1 MSNEI
6 ERAVRERR
14 EAQGAPP
21 AASSGKRRDQLL
33 QELIQANREYQIA
46 VDKMDDAFFRL
57 IGVNGTDGRCL
68 DIIDLSGGISAGDLA
83 RAVDL
88 SPAAVT
94 SVIDRLE
101 EMGFVERTRDAEDRR
116 RVIVQP
122 TDEVAR
128 YAEVAYMPMAG
139 DGAKLVGELSDK
151 ELDAVVRF
159 LRAGT
164 ELNER
169 HAQRVRQLAAERA
182 SEPPAA

>member
-1 MSNEI
+1 MSNEL
-6 ERAVRERR
+6 ERAVRRSR
-14 EAQGAPP
+14 EARQAPETP
-21 AASSGKRRDQLL
+21 RSSKRRDQLL
-33 QELIQANREYQIA
+33 QDLIQANRAYQIA

-57 IGVNGTDGRCL
+57 IGVNPTDGRCL
-68 DIIDLSGGISAGDLA
+68 DIIDLTGGISAGELA

-101 EMGFVERTRDAEDRR
+101 EMGFVKRARDPEDRR

-128 YAEVAYMPMAG
+128 YAEQAYMPMAA

-151 ELDAVVRF
+151 ELEAVVRF
-159 LRAGT
+159 LRIGT

-169 HAQRVRQLAAERA
+169 HAQRVRGLAARKA
-182 SEPPAA
+182 PAA